1 MAKNFIDFLYA
12 YMAWKIKILAYV
24 KAKVSNL
31 NTLIS
36 VLKFVMKC
44 ETLSLEES
52 FQGTYFGDRFPKVC
66 QYVSTNEKVCKG
78 LKYFFI
84 KST

>member
-1 MAKNFIDFLYA
+1 MHI
-12 YMAWKIKILAYV
+12 WIEKIIIAYV
-24 KAKVSNL
+24 KAKGSNL
-31 NTLIS
+31 NTLTS

-52 FQGTYFGDRFPKVC
+52 FQGTYFGHCFPKVC
-66 QYVSTNEKVCKG
+66 QYANTNEKVYRG
-78 LKYFFI
+78 LKYVFT